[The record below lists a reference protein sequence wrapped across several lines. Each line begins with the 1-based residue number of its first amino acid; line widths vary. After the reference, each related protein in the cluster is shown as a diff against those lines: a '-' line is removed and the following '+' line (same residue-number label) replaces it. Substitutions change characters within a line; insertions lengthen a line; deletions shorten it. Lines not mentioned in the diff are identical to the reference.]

1 MRFLW
6 KDWPEPVSAGQSSN
20 SFLQEILIPGKNW
33 ELVSEGY
40 KTTEGT
46 AVNERGEVF
55 FNDVVEGKTFKI
67 SLDGSIATFLSDS
80 KGGDGQAFGPD
91 GRLYAVTGKAQTI
104 TAYDPQGNGVV
115 IAEGFRGNDLVVRH
129 DGSIYVTES
138 GWDGVLPSKIWLIMP
153 DQKKRVVDTGLKF
166 ANGITLSPDQS
177 LLFVDDY
184 KSRWVY
190 SFQIQ
195 SDGTL
200 NFKQRYFHLHKP
212 ETSDDAGGDGM
223 RCDTD
228 GRLYVATRMGIQ
240 VCDQAGRVECILPTP
255 NGRVANLCFGGEK
268 FDTLYAVCG
277 DKVFKRKVKVRGAN
291 PFQQPFKSAAPRL

>member
-1 MRFLW
+1 VR
-6 KDWPEPVSAGQSSN
+6 SGQSSN
-20 SFLQEILIPGKNW
+20 SFLKEILIPGENW
-33 ELVSEGY
+33 ELVSGGY
-40 KTTEGT
+40 RATEGP
-46 AVNERGEVF
+46 AVNELGEVF
-55 FNDVVEGKTFKI
+55 FNDVGDSKTFKI
-67 SLDGSIATFLSDS
+67 SRDGTITPFLSDS

-104 TAYDPQGNGVV
+104 TAYDAQGNGTV

-129 DGSIYVTES
+129 DGSVYVTES
-138 GWDGVLPSKIWLIMP
+138 GWDGVSPSKIWLITP

-166 ANGITLSPDQS
+166 ANGIALSPDQS

-184 KSRWVY
+184 RSRWVY
-190 SFQIQ
+190 SYQIQ

-200 NFKQRYFHLHKP
+200 NHKQRYFHLHKP
-212 ETSDDAGGDGM
+212 ETSDDAGCDGM
-223 RCDTD
+223 RCDVD

-268 FDTLYAVCG
+268 FDTLYAACG
-277 DKVFKRKVKVRGAN
+277 DRVFKRKVKVRGRIR
-291 PFQQPFKSAAPRL
+291 S